1 MNTQTEVSPR
11 PEFRI
16 VLRPFDGDR
25 PYKTGEVVDV
35 ASWRNHGALI
45 TGRFLARME
54 YGDPE
59 PVTCDC
65 GSRWRD
71 EVVMESQCCGG
82 ATGPLD
88 TLATTNAVASPSG
101 GSVPATHPAFRTEE
115 EEDIK
120 LADPSPPIV
129 ETGTDHEVPS
139 ETLAASTNSDAEPY
153 KAPDS

>member
-1 MNTQTEVSPR
+1 MNTQTEIASQS
-11 PEFRI
+11 EIRI

-35 ASWRNHGALI
+35 ASWRNHSALI

-59 PVTCDC
+59 PVTCGC

-71 EVVMESQCCGG
+71 EVVMVSQCCGG

-88 TLATTNAVASPSG
+88 TLASANAVASPSG
-101 GSVPATHPAFRTEE
+101 DSVPSTHPAFRTEE
-115 EEDIK
+115 KEDIK

-129 ETGTDHEVPS
+129 ETGTDQSEPS
-139 ETLAASTNSDAEPY
+139 ETLAASTNTAEPNR
-153 KAPDS
+153 APDS